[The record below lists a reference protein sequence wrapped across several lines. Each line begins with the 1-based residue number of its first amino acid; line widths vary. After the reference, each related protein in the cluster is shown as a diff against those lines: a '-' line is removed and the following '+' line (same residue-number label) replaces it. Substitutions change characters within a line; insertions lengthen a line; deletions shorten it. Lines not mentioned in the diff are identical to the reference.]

1 MDSIQNTPESRQ
13 LKIKS
18 KAKIFKAFKKKSHK
32 MAFLMLEIREQA
44 SFLQKNTLPLSLH
57 PPIIKGVG
65 EGVHWVS
72 IINSSFFR
80 IHDF

>member
-1 MDSIQNTPESRQ
+1 
-13 LKIKS
+13 
-18 KAKIFKAFKKKSHK
+18 